1 MSEQN
6 QRQIYKSRPIGRLL
20 SVLYGMFNRFS
31 PLFAFI
37 LSFGLFVLLFKINDI
52 YPYGEKNIAWCDA
65 NQQFIPLLCDF
76 KDVLSGKEGF
86 FYSFQNAGGMNF
98 FGVFFFNLS
107 SPFSFLVVFFEKSE
121 MSDCFNLMTV
131 LKISCAALTF
141 AIFLKDRLKNY
152 PCLVIFFSLIYA
164 FSGYTMMYYQ
174 ILQWIDVVYT
184 FPLILLGL
192 EKMTEGKSFLLYG
205 ISLLFCVVFQFYLSY
220 AVVIFVSLYAAVYAI
235 LNREKAKKFCFSF
248 ISGSL
253 FAALLSAAV
262 LLPCFMQYLSSMRT
276 SDITATLKGSNIF
289 PSGSTSYPTFFCL
302 AFACAFAILYI
313 VKNFKSHSAI
323 LALLTIVPVFFEP
336 IAKAWQTFNYM
347 AFPTRYGFIPI
358 ALVLYIGAKQIA
370 AMLEV
375 RAADVAEKTQVL
387 IKEPKNKNAKNN
399 AFVNFI
405 NNHKTLIKIV
415 ASVIVIAF
423 CALFSIFAYRYYE
436 KNQEILTAYSHS
448 LWGNAESFK
457 ALAKYAV
464 IPLIAGVA
472 CLISMRYD
480 LIPKIA
486 VYALI
491 AALCVIECAFSCNV
505 YMISAKND
513 AYSLKKAATIENVIN
528 DDEFFRV
535 KNNVKLFDVN
545 LTGAMGYGSLAHYTS
560 LNDRLYMHTA
570 KQLGYS
576 SYWMEVNSNGGTV
589 FTDALLRN
597 KYTVYNGSESGAF
610 FVSEPINGA
619 RVSVKQNEYCFPF
632 GFYIKDGETF
642 KADETLER
650 WEIQNALY
658 EKLTGDVGL
667 YTKYQPES
675 LLNVVDLS
683 DDERFSYRIINQDEP
698 AKIIYSIKITQPT
711 ALYFDLFDEYTNNL
725 TEPNYAKISSVKVAV
740 GGLTRKS
747 VPSYP
752 KQSNN
757 GTVFLGNYS
766 HGVAEVTVTLA
777 DSFSANTFGL
787 FSVATTKLESAINEV
802 IGGDFN
808 KKPNGISG
816 KINTPDDGY
825 VFFAVPYNRGFT
837 AKVNGENAEINEFNG
852 FMTVKVQK
860 GENTVD
866 LNFIPEGFV
875 AGLCIS
881 VTGLILGALYL
892 GIFKGK
898 IEQNEKIN
906 AIANNISFYC
916 VLALGAAVMFVIY
929 LFPTGVKLLAG

>member
-1 MSEQN
+1 MSVQN
-6 QRQIYKSRPIGRLL
+6 QRQIYKSRSISRL
-20 SVLYGMFNRFS
+20 SSILYEIFNRFS
-31 PLFAFI
+31 PLF
-37 LSFGLFVLLFKINDI
+37 SFVLCLVLFVFLFKINDI
-52 YPYGEKNIAWCDA
+52 YPFGKNNIAWCDA

-86 FYSFQNAGGMNF
+86 FYNFQNAGGMNF

-107 SPFSFLVVFFEKSE
+107 SPFSFLVVFFQKSE
-121 MSDCFNLMTV
+121 MSDCFNIMTI

-174 ILQWIDVVYT
+174 ILQWIDVVYC
-184 FPLILLGL
+184 FPLVLLGL
-192 EKMTEGKSFLLYG
+192 EKMIEGKNFLLYG

-220 AVVIFVSLYAAVYAI
+220 AVVIFVSLYAAIYAV
-235 LNREKAKKFCFSF
+235 LNRKNAKKFCFSF
-248 ISGSL
+248 ILGSL

-276 SDITATLKGSNIF
+276 SDIMATLRGSNTF
-289 PSGSTSYPTFFCL
+289 PPGSTSYPTFFCL
-302 AFACAFAILYI
+302 AFALAFAILYI
-313 VKNFKSHSAI
+313 VKKYKSHLAI
-323 LALLTIVPVFFEP
+323 LTLLCIVPVFFEP
-336 IAKAWQTFNYM
+336 VAKAWQTFNYM
-347 AFPTRYGFIPI
+347 AFPTRYGFITI
-358 ALVLYIGAKQIA
+358 ALVLYIGAKQIVE
-370 AMLEV
+370 MLDEKAT
-375 RAADVAEKTQVL
+375 RTTDKTQ
-387 IKEPKNKNAKNN
+387 IIANKTENDGTKNN

-405 NNHKTLIKIV
+405 NNHKVVVKII
-415 ASVIVIAF
+415 ASIIVVTF
-423 CALFSIFAYRYYE
+423 CTLFSIFVCRYYE
-436 KNQEILTAYSHS
+436 NNQKILTAYSHS
-448 LWGNAESFK
+448 LWGNDESFK
-457 ALAKYAV
+457 ALAKYSV

-472 CLISMRYD
+472 CLLLTYYD

-491 AALCVIECAFSCNV
+491 ATLCVVECAFSCNV
-505 YMISAKND
+505 YMISAKNKAHD
-513 AYSLKKAATIENVIN
+513 LKKATKIENVIN

-597 KYTVYNGSESGAF
+597 KYTVCSGSERDAF
-610 FVSEPINGA
+610 FVSEPVNGS
-619 RVSVKQNEYCFPF
+619 RVSVKQNEYNFPF
-632 GFYIKDGETF
+632 GFYIKDGGYF

-658 EKLTGDVGL
+658 EKITGKSGL
-667 YTKYQPES
+667 YTKYEPE
-675 LLNVVDLS
+675 LFANVVDLS
-683 DDERFSYRIINQDEP
+683 DDERFSYQIVTQGET
-698 AKIIYSIKITQPT
+698 AKIIYSIKITQPV
-711 ALYFDLFDEYTNNL
+711 ALYFDLFDRYTNNL
-725 TEPNYAKISSVKVAV
+725 GEPYYSKISSIRVTV

-747 VPSYP
+747 ISSYP
-752 KQSNN
+752 IQTNN
-757 GTVFLGNYS
+757 GTAFLGNYS
-766 HGVAEVTVTLA
+766 HCVADVTVTLA
-777 DSFSANTFGL
+777 DSVSANTFGL
-787 FSVATTKLESAINEV
+787 FSVATTELKSAINEA

-808 KKPNGISG
+808 KKQNGIYG
-816 KINTPDDGY
+816 KINAPNDGY
-825 VFFAVPYNRGFT
+825 VFFAVPYNQGFL

-852 FMTVKVQK
+852 FMTVKVKK
-860 GENTVD
+860 GENAVE
-866 LNFIPEGFV
+866 LNFKPKGFT

-881 VTGLILGALYL
+881 VIGLIFGAMYFCFL
-892 GIFKGK
+892 KRK

-906 AIANNISFYC
+906 AVVSNMSFYC
-916 VLALGAAVMFVIY
+916 VLALGAAVIFIIY
-929 LFPTGVKLLAG
+929 IFPLGVNLFAA

>member
-6 QRQIYKSRPIGRLL
+6 QRQICKSRHIGRLI
-20 SVLYGMFNRFS
+20 SVLYEIFKRFS

-37 LSFGLFVLLFKINDI
+37 FSLILFVLLFKINDI
-52 YPYGEKNIAWCDA
+52 YPFGEKSIAWCDA

-121 MSDCFNLMTV
+121 MSDCFNLMTI

-220 AVVIFVSLYAAVYAI
+220 AVVVFVSLYAAVYAI

-276 SDITATLKGSNIF
+276 SDIMATLKGSNIF

-302 AFACAFAILYI
+302 AFACTFAILYI
-313 VKNFKSHSAI
+313 VKNYKSHLAI
-323 LALLTIVPVFFEP
+323 LTLLCVVPVFFEP
-336 IAKAWQTFNYM
+336 VAKAWQTFNYM
-347 AFPTRYGFIPI
+347 AFPTRYGFILI

-370 AMLEV
+370 EMLDAKEIK
-375 RAADVAEKTQVL
+375 AAGKTQFF
-387 IKEPKNKNAKNN
+387 INETENGNAENN
-399 AFVNFI
+399 VFVNFI
-405 NNHKTLIKIV
+405 NNHKTLIKIFT
-415 ASVIVIAF
+415 SVIVIAF
-423 CALFSIFAYRYYE
+423 CTLFSIFAYRYYE

-457 ALAKYAV
+457 ALAKYAA
-464 IPLIAGVA
+464 IPLIAGAA
-472 CLISMRYD
+472 CLLLTRYD

-491 AALCVIECAFSCNV
+491 AALCIVECAFSCNV
-505 YMISAKND
+505 YMISAKNN
-513 AYSLKKAATIENVIN
+513 AYSLKKAAKIENVIE

-560 LNDRLYMHTA
+560 LNDRLYMHTV

-597 KYTVYNGSESGAF
+597 KYTVHSGSESGAF

-650 WEIQNALY
+650 REIQNALY
-658 EKLTGDVGL
+658 EKLTGDSGL
-667 YTKYQPES
+667 YTKYEPE
-675 LLNVVDLS
+675 LLSNVVDLS
-683 DDERFSYRIINQDEP
+683 DDERFSYQIVTQSEP
-698 AKIIYSIKITQPT
+698 AKIIYSIKITQPV

-725 TEPNYAKISSVKVAV
+725 REPYYSKISSVRVTV

-747 VPSYP
+747 IPSYP
-752 KQSNN
+752 TQSNN
-757 GTVFLGNYS
+757 GTAFLGNYS
-766 HGVAEVTVTLA
+766 HCVADVTVTLT
-777 DSFSANTFGL
+777 DSVSANTFGL
-787 FSVATTKLESAINEV
+787 FSVATTKLKNAINEA

-816 KINTPDDGY
+816 KINAPDDGY
-825 VFFAVPYNRGFT
+825 VFFAVPYNQGFK
-837 AKVNGENAEINEFNG
+837 AKVNGKNAEVNEFNG

-860 GENTVD
+860 GENKVE
-866 LNFIPEGFV
+866 LNFKPEGFT
-875 AGLCIS
+875 AGICIS
-881 VTGLILGALYL
+881 VIGLILGALYFC
-892 GIFKGK
+892 IFKEK

-906 AIANNISFYC
+906 TITNNISFYC
-916 VLALGAAVMFVIY
+916 VLALGAVVIFVIY
-929 LFPTGVKLLAG
+929 LFPLGVNIFAA